1 MNRPVGRLL
10 VGAHATRPIEPTS
23 TPAPTRIADAGASV
37 TALRA
42 AQRMPAMKSPL
53 VIGHRGAA
61 GYRPEHTL
69 ASYEL
74 AARMGADLIEPDL
87 VSTKDHVLVAR
98 HENEIG
104 ETTDVASHPQF
115 AGRKATKV
123 IDGNTLIGWFT
134 EDFTLAELKT
144 LRAKE
149 RLPAM
154 RQENTMYD
162 GRFQIP
168 TFAEILALRERLS
181 RELNREIGVYPETKH
196 PTYFRSIGLDL
207 ETPLVQQVRSAGLDT
222 ANAPIFI
229 QSFELTNLVDLRQH
243 FGVNAPLIFLTAASG
258 APYDLASAGDPTS
271 YADLTTA
278 AGLRSISGIVNG
290 IGPDKSQIIVRNSN
304 GTLGQPTTLVA
315 EAHAAGLQVHPFTF
329 RAENTFLPV
338 DYRVG
343 TDATAYG
350 RAIDEQVRFL
360 QTGIDGLFTDQCD
373 IGVIARAEF
382 MATKTAA

>member
-1 MNRPVGRLL
+1 MGT
-10 VGAHATRPIEPTS
+10 AATLTIAAALI
-23 TPAPTRIADAGASV
+23 PAASQIPAGANAASLTPV
-37 TALRA
+37 HRA
-42 AQRMPAMKSPL
+42 SGAAWPL

-69 ASYEL
+69 ASYDL
-74 AARMGADLIEPDL
+74 AARMGADFIEPDL

-98 HENEIG
+98 HENEISG
-104 ETTDVASHPQF
+104 TTDVAAHPEF

-123 IDGNTLIGWFT
+123 IDGSTVTGWFT

-144 LRAKE
+144 LRARE
-149 RLPAM
+149 RLPAV

-162 GRFQIP
+162 GRFEIP
-168 TFAEILALRERLS
+168 TFAEVLALREKLS
-181 RELNREIGVYPETKH
+181 KELHRVIGVYPETKH

-207 ETPLVQQVRSAGLDT
+207 ETPLVSQVRGGGLDKVT
-222 ANAPIFI
+222 APIFI

-243 FGVNAPLIFLTAASG
+243 FGVNARLIFLTSASG
-258 APYDLASAGDPTS
+258 APYDLMSKGDPTT

-290 IGPDKSQIIVRNSN
+290 IGPDKSQIIPRNTD
-304 GTLGQPTTLVA
+304 GALAQPTTLVA
-315 EAHAAGLQVHPFTF
+315 DAHAAGLKVHPYTF

-338 DYRVG
+338 DYRTG
-343 TDATAYG
+343 TDPTAYG

-360 QTGIDGLFTDQCD
+360 RTGIDGLFTDQSD

-382 MATKTAA
+382 LSAKAAA